1 MKFLQPGLTQF
12 QERIKAAR
20 NFGLLDWFRNRSQLV
35 SLKIKS
41 AGIPKRVESFGQKS
55 QDFLE
60 EIKSIGFTKTMDDY
74 DRRKLSIFN
83 QLNFFQLFTGIIV
96 PVACLFGNQTLPFS
110 SFVIAILP
118 VCVSL
123 LVLGLNF
130 YYKYQAGMIAY
141 FILYP
146 VATSIVYLNGMN
158 LGVELFFIL
167 YGILSVFFLQEI
179 SEMLFSVGLSMVS
192 YFILAVV
199 NKNYH
204 YQLESANII
213 FYFFNQV
220 TAIVF
225 IFYGLFLIKR
235 ENSIY
240 QLGILATNRTLHEK
254 NLKIQKQK
262 NEIEEKAKLLRH
274 QTSELTELN
283 SLKNK
288 LFSVIAHDLKSPIYA
303 LRNLFRNIQQYDT
316 PASEIKKMIPGIVT
330 DLNYTTG
337 LMENLLQWAKSQM
350 QSEATQLQEVDLREL
365 IRDVG
370 KLLNL
375 QASAK
380 EISIA
385 CQAEESCFV
394 KADKDMISLVLRNLL
409 SNAIK
414 FTPKR
419 GSVSISINQN
429 ASFVEVA
436 VEDSGVGIS
445 AEAMQ
450 KINEN
455 IYYTSKGTSSEAGT
469 GLGLML
475 CKDFLSKN
483 NGRLYISSEPGKG
496 SVFSFALPKAE
507 LNQSS

>member
-1 MKFLQPGLTQF
+1 MKFVEPGLTQL
-12 QERIKAAR
+12 QEGIKQGRMAGIMDWLKSKNLVIHRKIKAA
-20 NFGLLDWFRNRSQLV
+20 
-35 SLKIKS
+35 
-41 AGIPKRVESFGQKS
+41 GIPGRMESLSQKS
-55 QDFLE
+55 MDFLE
-60 EIKSIGFTKTMDDY
+60 DIKSIGLTKTMDDY

-83 QLNFFQLFTGIIV
+83 QLNFFQLVTGIVV
-96 PVACLFGNQTLPFS
+96 PVTCLFGNDTLPFS
-110 SFVIAILP
+110 SFLIASLP
-118 VCVSL
+118 VWVSL

-130 YYKYQAGMIAY
+130 YYKYQAGMLAY

-146 VATSIVYLNGMN
+146 LATSIVYLNGMN

-179 SEMLFSVGLSMVS
+179 SEMLFSVSLSMVS

-199 NKNYH
+199 NKTYH
-204 YQLESANII
+204 YQLESANIF
-213 FYFFNQV
+213 FYLFNQL

-225 IFYGLFLIKR
+225 IFYGLFLIKK
-235 ENSIY
+235 ENSLY
-240 QLGILATNRTLHEK
+240 QLGILASNRTLHEK

-262 NEIEEKAKLLRH
+262 HEIEDKANLLRN
-274 QTSELTELN
+274 QTAELTELN
-283 SLKNK
+283 SLKSK

-316 PASEIKKMIPGIVT
+316 PAAELKKMIPAIVN

-350 QSEATQLQEVDLREL
+350 QQETSVAQPVDLQNLVQEITR
-365 IRDVG
+365 
-370 KLLNL
+370 LLNL
-375 QASAK
+375 QAQAK
-380 EISIA
+380 EITIVL
-385 CQAEESCFV
+385 QGEPSCFV
-394 KADKDMISLVLRNLL
+394 QADKDMIGLVLRNLL

-414 FTPKR
+414 FTPRKGR
-419 GSVSISINQN
+419 VSISINEN

-436 VEDSGVGIS
+436 VEDTGVGIT

-450 KINEN
+450 KINSN
-455 IYYTSKGTSSEAGT
+455 TYYSSKGTSSEAGT

-475 CKDFLSKN
+475 CKEFLAKN
-483 NGRLYISSEPGKG
+483 NGRLFISSEPDKG

-507 LNQSS
+507 